1 MFGLLANA
9 LYTMHQ
15 GQSGGRGLS
24 PRLWAKA
31 RGQMLTPDGFNNA
44 YADGD
49 DFVRFGTIAP
59 SAGGT
64 TGGFYNGYA
73 YYVDTSTNVCSI
85 QQIATEV
92 GGVIRFQTSADDND
106 DANLQAGGTA
116 GVFGKVDSSDPQML
130 IFETRVRF
138 TQVTNT
144 YNWFVGLS
152 EEGCSATDG
161 VFTDAGAMADK
172 DRLGF
177 WVLEADGD
185 ALVFGYKKAGQTI
198 QSLGTATA
206 ISAATWYKLGFIY
219 DPDQPPSRRIVPYIN
234 NEELASTSFIS
245 DTNIAAATF
254 PMGEEMSFLA
264 GIKNQTTSAQSVD
277 MDWWFAFQNGLSG
290 S

>member
-1 MFGLLANA
+1 MLGLLANA

-15 GQSGGRGLS
+15 GQSGGRGIS

-31 RGQMLTPDGFNNA
+31 KGMMLSPDGFQNA
-44 YADGD
+44 FSDGD

-59 SAGGT
+59 GASGT

-92 GGVIRFQTSADDND
+92 GGVIRFQSSADDND

-116 GVFGKVDSSDPQML
+116 GVFGKVDNTNLKML

-138 TQVTNT
+138 TQVGNT
-144 YNWFVGLS
+144 YNWFVGFS

-185 ALVFGYKKAGQTI
+185 ALVYGYKKAGQTI
-198 QSLGTATA
+198 QSLGTAIA
-206 ISAATWYKLGFIY
+206 ISAATWYKLGFIL
-219 DPDQPPSRRIVPYIN
+219 DPEAPPSQRIAFYVN
-234 NEELASTSFIS
+234 NEDQGTYVT
-245 DTNIAAATF
+245 DTLIAAATF
-254 PMGEEMSFLA
+254 PNGEEMSFLA

-277 MDWWFAFQNGLSG
+277 MDWWYAFQNGLG
-290 S
+290 GT